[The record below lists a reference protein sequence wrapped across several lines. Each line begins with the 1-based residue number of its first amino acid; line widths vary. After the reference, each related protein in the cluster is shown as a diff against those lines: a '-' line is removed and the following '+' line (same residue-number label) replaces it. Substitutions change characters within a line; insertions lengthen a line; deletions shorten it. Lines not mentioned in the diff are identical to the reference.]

1 MKVPTLQGAELIV
14 TIDGQTVKISG
25 ATVTT
30 ADLECSNGVI
40 HVIDAVLLPPAPASK
55 SIVETA
61 VANGNFQTLAAALTE
76 ANLVDALSGEGPF
89 TVFAP
94 TDAAFEAA
102 LKALGLTAEQLL
114 ARPDLGDILKFH
126 VASGKVMS
134 SDLSNGMKVTTL
146 QGSELTVTIDGTT
159 VKIGDATVSTADL
172 ECSNGVIHV
181 IDKVLLP
188 PAPAAKNIVETAVA
202 NGNFK

>member
-14 TIDGQTVKISG
+14 TIDGQTVKVGG

-61 VANGNFQTLAAALTE
+61 VANGNFNTLAAALTK
-76 ANLVDALSGEGPF
+76 ANLVETMNGPGPF

-102 LKALGLTAEQLL
+102 LTALGLTAEEAL
-114 ARPDLGDILKFH
+114 ALPNLAEILKFH
-126 VASGKVMS
+126 VASGKL
-134 SDLSNGMKVTTL
+134 LS
-146 QGSELTVTIDGTT
+146 SELSDGMMVPTLHGTELSVSIEGNT
-159 VKIGDATVSTADL
+159 VKIGQATVTVADL
-172 ECSNGVIHV
+172 ECSNGVNHV
-181 IDKVLLP
+181 IDMVLLP
-188 PAPAAKNIVETAVA
+188 IEVT
-202 NGNFK
+202 